1 MLLEKYAKEVE
12 LFTGVC
18 HRLADLGFVTSAG
31 GNAAW
36 RLEEDV
42 VLITPT
48 KTWKGHVDRDN
59 VIFINMAGD
68 TVEGTARP
76 TGEKP
81 MYLRFFHDRPDVKS
95 VIHCHPPCACAC
107 AVIRPEEQREL
118 LMQPF
123 YPETVTEVG
132 PIPTV
137 PYGEPLTKKLADNFA
152 PYLPYYNSFIMEKHG
167 LVTMSRGD
175 IYTTLNTIELA
186 EASINSVLKAKAAGT
201 LNPINDEELQDL
213 SNVMA
218 TRDLPLYGLPGA
230 NKSLVECYKR
240 RI

>member
-1 MLLEKYAKEVE
+1 MKLIEKYSAETD
-12 LFTGVC
+12 LFIKVC
-18 HRLADLGFVTSAG
+18 HRLAERNFVTSAG

-36 RLEEDV
+36 RLEDDV

-48 KTWKGHVDRDN
+48 KTWKGDVCRDN
-59 VIFINMAGD
+59 VIFIDMKGD
-68 TVEGTARP
+68 TVEGTAKP

-81 MYLRFFHDRPDVKS
+81 MYLRFFHDRPDIKS

-107 AVIRPEEQREL
+107 AVIKEREL
-118 LMQPF
+118 LMLPF

-175 IYTTLNTIELA
+175 IYCTMQTIELA
-186 EASINSVLKAKAAGT
+186 EASIDSVLKAKAAGT
-201 LNPINDEELQDL
+201 LNPINDEELRDL
-213 SNVMA
+213 SNVMS
-218 TRDLPLYGLPGA
+218 TRDLPLYGAPGA
-230 NKSLVECYKR
+230 NRTLVECYKR